1 VTRSSLADDAYARLR
16 AAIVHGQLASGAAI
30 VEQEL
35 GAMLNVSRTPIREAI
50 TRLEL
55 EGYLERD
62 DNFRLIVHPLS
73 RREVAETFLVRELL
87 EGHAVALAADR
98 ISDRELE
105 RLDELVAA
113 DRQALRR
120 RRTDELAMLNDEIHN
135 LIMETS
141 RNRTLTDLLK
151 NLRSRVYGISAF
163 VVGSSEDQRRFV
175 EDHAALVALVRD
187 GDGEDART
195 LVRTH
200 LRRARDLLIHGLE
213 EGNEADEGLRAA
225 RWLPSD
231 LSLSGSGA
239 LRGQREAGR

>member
-1 VTRSSLADDAYARLR
+1 VTRSSLADEAYARLR
-16 AAIVHGQLASGAAI
+16 AAIVHGQLAPGTAI

-35 GAMLNVSRTPIREAI
+35 SAMLNVSRTPIRDAI

-62 DNFRLIVHPLS
+62 NFRLIVHPLL

-135 LIMETS
+135 LIMEAS

-163 VVGSSEDQRRFV
+163 VVGSLEDQRRFV
-175 EDHAALVALVRD
+175 EDHTALVALVRD
-187 GDGEDART
+187 GDGEAARA
-195 LVRTH
+195 LVRSH
-200 LRRARDLLIHGLE
+200 LRRARDLLVHGLE
-213 EGNEADEGLRAA
+213 EENQADAGLGGA

-231 LSLSGSGA
+231 LPLPGSRA
-239 LRGQREAGR
+239 LRGQREARR